1 MADKLAVSAG
11 SGGEFC
17 LESAVTRG
25 TERFSQTNLSDD
37 VYDGIFSD
45 LTITGLDGSTIYA
58 YAPPMPVVVEEEGPV
73 GRFFDKV
80 SNLFHWSSTM
90 A

>member
-1 MADKLAVSAG
+1 MADKLTVSAG
-11 SGGEFC
+11 SGSEFC

-37 VYDGIFSD
+37 VYDGIFSE

-58 YAPPMPVVVEEEGPV
+58 YAPPLPVIEEESGPV
-73 GRFFDKV
+73 GRFFDRV
-80 SNLFHWSSTM
+80 SELFHWTTP
-90 A
+90 AA